1 MAKDVRTARPQLD
14 YNRGFVTQALKLG
27 SHPAQTIFEKTFKET
42 NMALFSL
49 GVVLRSIATDEQA
62 AATQKV
68 VDGFLKAAA
77 DEIAAEKA
85 RLDKLLEEN
94 GIQEKVEFTAPKEV
108 TAEISSPRSSRYLM
122 LIRDIDKLVSKM
134 TALWLCGVLAD
145 AQYNK
150 GNHQWIS
157 RMRNLSVQL
166 RNVDRR
172 AKSSAGRK
180 QRPAN
185 QPKAKADAK
194 KKDLQADIEPR
205 EQGDVAEIVESAQ
218 PLPVAASKKK
228 TKGSDVMESAATEAH
243 AETLM
248 QEQAVAI

>member
-1 MAKDVRTARPQLD
+1 MAKEPRTARPQLD
-14 YNRGFVTQALKLG
+14 YNRGFVAQTLKLG

-68 VDGFLKAAA
+68 VDGFLKSAA

-85 RLDKLLEEN
+85 RLDQLLEEN

-157 RMRNLSVQL
+157 RMRSLSVQL

-180 QRPAN
+180 PRPAN
-185 QPKAKADAK
+185 QVKGKKKGQSEGAESVVPETSPVDGAAVQSQQPIEASAK
-194 KKDLQADIEPR
+194 KKSKVQEVKVDEPM
-205 EQGDVAEIVESAQ
+205 ELSSE
-218 PLPVAASKKK
+218 
-228 TKGSDVMESAATEAH
+228 ESAAAQD
-243 AETLM
+243 L
-248 QEQAVAI
+248 AV